1 MVRVI
6 RWSVILLV
14 VGGLGY
20 GAYRAGRD
28 YLTQIT
34 KPNYQTLAVSRGK
47 IETVVNSTGTIKPV
61 RTVVVG
67 AFVSGPIT
75 KIYVDF
81 NDKVSKG
88 MKLAEIDPRL
98 LKAANDRDKAAVNSA
113 KAEANR
119 VKALLTQAIAN
130 EKRGKD
136 LLAINREYISQ
147 NELDALVAS
156 RESLEAQLALAE
168 KSIEQ
173 AIANMENSTVNLG
186 FATIYSPCNGM
197 VIEKKIDE
205 GATVAS
211 AFQTP
216 EILVIGEDM
225 DKRMHVYAS
234 VDEAD
239 VGQITQAMKKQTPV
253 RFTVDAYPQEVFQG
267 KILQIR
273 NNSTTT
279 QNVVTYPVI
288 IEASYPGTKLRPGMT
303 ANISFSIDSRE
314 NVLRLPTAALR
325 FIPPLH
331 RVRESDKKYLL
342 HTAPVALG
350 VKSSAEDKAKTAK
363 NRNRRI
369 VWVPG
374 EDDLLRAVPV
384 RLGLVD
390 ARFAEILEGELKEGD
405 RVVTG
410 IATSLPGTVETTPY
424 EFDEDKE

>member
-1 MVRVI
+1 MARVI
-6 RWSVILLV
+6 RWTLILLV
-14 VGGLGY
+14 LAGLGY
-20 GAYRAGRD
+20 GGYVASRD
-28 YLTQIT
+28 YIAKIS
-34 KPNYQTLAVSRGK
+34 KPQFQTLAITRGK
-47 IETVVNSTGTIKPV
+47 VETVVNSTGTVKPV

-75 KIYVDF
+75 KIYVDY
-81 NDKVSKG
+81 NSTVHNG

-113 KAEANR
+113 KAEAKR
-119 VKALLTQAIAN
+119 VQALLTQAIAN
-130 EKRGKD
+130 EKRGRD
-136 LLAINREYISQ
+136 LMAINREYLSQ

-156 RESLEAQLALAE
+156 RESLEAQLVLAE
-168 KSIEQ
+168 RSIEQ
-173 AIANMENSTVNLG
+173 AVANMENSTVNLS
-186 FATIYSPCNGM
+186 FATIFSPCNGV

-239 VGQITQAMKKQTPV
+239 VGLITQAMERRTPV
-253 RFTVDAYPQEVFQG
+253 RFSVDAYPQELFEG
-267 KILQIR
+267 KILQVR

-288 IEASYPGTKLRPGMT
+288 IEAEYPGSKLRPGLT
-303 ANISFSIDSRE
+303 ANISFTIETRT

-325 FIPPLH
+325 FVPQLH
-331 RVRESDKKYLL
+331 HVREDDKKYLL
-342 HTAPVALG
+342 HTAPSAIGIKL
-350 VKSSAEDKAKTAK
+350 SAEDKAKAAK
-363 NRNRRI
+363 TRDRRI
-369 VWVPG
+369 VWVVD
-374 EDDLLRAVPV
+374 EDKLRAVPV
-384 RLGLVD
+384 KLGLVD
-390 ARFAEILEGELKEGD
+390 GRFAEIVEGELSEND

-410 IATSLPGTVETTPY
+410 IASAIPGAVETMPY
-424 EFDEDKE
+424 EFDDEDD

>member
-1 MVRVI
+1 MARFF
-6 RWSVILLV
+6 RWTVVLLFLGG
-14 VGGLGY
+14 VGLA
-20 GAYRAGRD
+20 AYLVGRD
-28 YLTQIT
+28 YLTRFT
-34 KPNYQTLAVSRGK
+34 RPNYQTLAVSRGK

-81 NDKVSKG
+81 NDKVTTG

-130 EKRGKD
+130 EKRGLD

-147 NELDALVAS
+147 NEIDALVAS
-156 RESLEAQLALAE
+156 RESLQAQLALAE

-239 VGQITQAMKKQTPV
+239 VGQITLAMQKQSPV
-253 RFTVDAYPQEVFQG
+253 RFTVDAYPQEIFEG

-279 QNVVTYPVI
+279 QNVVTYPVVL
-288 IEASYPGTKLRPGMT
+288 EAAYPGTKLRPGMT
-303 ANISFSIDSRE
+303 ANLSFSIEVRE
-314 NVLRLPTAALR
+314 NALRLPTAALR
-325 FIPPLH
+325 FVPPLS
-331 RVRESDKKYLL
+331 RVREQDKKFLL
-342 HTAPVALG
+342 HTAPVSLG
-350 VKSSAEDKAKTAK
+350 VKSSAEEKAKTAK

-369 VWVPG
+369 VWVAEG
-374 EDDLLRAVPV
+374 DLLRAVPL

-390 ARFAEILEGELKEGD
+390 GRFAEILEGDLKEGD

-410 IATSLPGTVETTPY
+410 IVSSIPGAVETTPY
-424 EFDEDKE
+424 EFEDDQE

>member
-1 MVRVI
+1 MARAI
-6 RWSVILLV
+6 RWTVILLV
-14 VGGLGY
+14 LGGVGY
-20 GAYRAGRD
+20 GIFVASRD
-28 YLTQIT
+28 YFAKIT
-34 KPNYQTLAVSRGK
+34 KPSYQTLAVTRGK

-61 RTVVVG
+61 RTVTVG

-75 KIYVDF
+75 KIHVDF
-81 NDKVSKG
+81 NSTVKTG

-98 LKAANDRDKAAVNSA
+98 LRAANDRDKAAVNSA

-119 VKALLTQAIAN
+119 VQALLTQAIAN

-156 RESLEAQLALAE
+156 RESLEAQLALAG

-173 AIANMENSTVNLG
+173 AVANMENSTVNLS
-186 FATIYSPCNGM
+186 FTTIYSPCNGV

-225 DKRMHVYAS
+225 DKRMYVYAS

-239 VGQITQAMKKQTPV
+239 VGQITQAMQRKTPV
-253 RFTVDAYPQEVFQG
+253 RFTVDAYPQEIFEG

-288 IEASYPGTKLRPGMT
+288 LEANYPGTKLRPGMT
-303 ANISFSIDSRE
+303 ANLSFSIEVRE
-314 NVLRLPTAALR
+314 KALRLPTAALR
-325 FIPPLH
+325 FVPPLH
-331 RVRESDKKYLL
+331 RVREEDKKYLL
-342 HTAPVALG
+342 NTAPVALG
-350 VKSSAEDKAKTAK
+350 VKTSAEEKAKTAK
-363 NRNRRI
+363 SRNRRI
-369 VWVPG
+369 VWVVDG
-374 EDDLLRAVPV
+374 DFLRAVPV

-390 ARFAEILEGELKEGD
+390 GRFAEILEGDLKEDD

-410 IATSLPGTVETTPY
+410 MASSVPGAAETTPY
-424 EFDEDKE
+424 EFEDDKE